1 MARVILDTNN
11 VLGATEALPTEI
23 AGPTLQEFIELL
35 KLSRRSPEGFLLV
48 CDGTPWEDAPRN
60 LPSGMKL
67 TFSGHGVTADDVI
80 ARVVSKSSISRQ
92 LLVVTTDRALQTRVR
107 RHKASTM
114 DSKAFLEE
122 LGLDLSLIHI

>member
-23 AGPTLQEFIELL
+23 AGPTLKEFIELL

-60 LPSGMKL
+60 LPSGIKL

-114 DSKAFLEE
+114 DS
-122 LGLDLSLIHI
+122 LSLIHI